1 MRHRAPT
8 HGSLDLSQETVE
20 QLPYEVQTP
29 DTFFVLV
36 DDSAP
41 EKVRTV
47 TRKQSEHWLEKTG
60 EADLPARL
68 PIQPVGSNAVCWRIS
83 KLEHLVRARFCA
95 PGRNRT
101 YDRQI
106 RRLLLYPL
114 SYGGWELAV
123 RASAAGLAHHCSAG
137 SSAKARS
144 DVWRCFLTRS
154 LAAFRLHALR
164 IAAA

>member
-1 MRHRAPT
+1 MSH
-8 HGSLDLSQETVE
+8 ETVE
-20 QLPYEVQTP
+20 QLPYEVHTP

-68 PIQPVGSNAVCWRIS
+68 PIQHVGSNAVCSRIS
-83 KLEHLVRARFCA
+83 KLEHPVRATYCA

-101 YDRQI
+101 SDLHLCLSAVRFSHQRQTA
-106 RRLLLYPL
+106 RRLRLPEATL
-114 SYGGWELAV
+114 S
-123 RASAAGLAHHCSAG
+123 
-137 SSAKARS
+137 
-144 DVWRCFLTRS
+144 
-154 LAAFRLHALR
+154 
-164 IAAA
+164 

>member
-1 MRHRAPT
+1 
-8 HGSLDLSQETVE
+8 LSHETVE
-20 QLPYEVQTP
+20 QLPDEVHTP

-36 DDSAP
+36 ADSAP

-60 EADLPARL
+60 EADLP
-68 PIQPVGSNAVCWRIS
+68 IQHVGSNAVCSRIS
-83 KLEHLVRARFCA
+83 KLEHPVRATYCA

-114 SYGGWELAV
+114 SYGGRERAV
-123 RASAAGLAHHCSAG
+123 RTSTASSGITVAPDLVPNKSIG
-137 SSAKARS
+137 SSS
-144 DVWRCFLTRS
+144 PPG
-154 LAAFRLHALR
+154 
-164 IAAA
+164 